1 MTSYVNILQMHMLNV
16 IGWSHAMVVWDGGRS
31 RRTTSERMMGRGS
44 RSSTRQRRRVT
55 GVTSRMVVTLSRNID
70 ATAVKPHY
78 HITTNQ
84 P

>member
-1 MTSYVNILQMHMLNV
+1 
-16 IGWSHAMVVWDGGRS
+16 
-31 RRTTSERMMGRGS
+31 MGRGS

-78 HITTNQ
+78 HITTSQ
-84 P
+84 PTMMTNVVNIYTSIYLSIYI